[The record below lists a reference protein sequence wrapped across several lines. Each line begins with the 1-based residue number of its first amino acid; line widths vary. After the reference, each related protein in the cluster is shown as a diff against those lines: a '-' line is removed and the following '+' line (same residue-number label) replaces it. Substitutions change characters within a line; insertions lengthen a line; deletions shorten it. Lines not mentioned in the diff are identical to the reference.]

1 MLYNLPTFMELRGR
15 GYFTPVLWNALP
27 DDEGEDEA
35 EEWRLLRERFA
46 AARRGEFA
54 ALDDLPGLYPRLKDY
69 GTRHFAACLLGDAGT
84 DEQLEAVEAYVVDD
98 VMNYNTVCELCRSLG
113 LWGRLSAVEAIFYV
127 YDRHYNGQDG
137 EGLPAYLTTMLEPEF
152 GAAADYP
159 RDDTLEAFEAYEK
172 GLRELYDRRLAE
184 LGGPKAYAFY
194 GGPFS
199 VRRVAERFLELL
211 GNSRYENMMT
221 PYLRQRFEACTGIDC
236 SDFFAPNGDLKP
248 LTAAAR
254 LEAWLESDAPDRFE
268 PGERYFFGRKI
279 PRAT

>member
-1 MLYNLPTFMELRGR
+1 MLYNMPTIMEPRGR
-15 GYFTPVLWNALP
+15 CYFTPVLWKALP
-27 DDEGEDEA
+27 NDEAEGEA

-46 AARRGEFA
+46 RARRGEFT
-54 ALDDLPGLYPRLKDY
+54 ALDDLLALYPHLKDY
-69 GTRHFAACLLGDAGT
+69 GTRYFATCLLGDAGT
-84 DEQLEAVEAYVVDD
+84 DEQLEAVEAFIFENVLDI
-98 VMNYNTVCELCRSLG
+98 NNVCELCHSLG
-113 LWGRLSAVEAIFYV
+113 LWGRLSAVEAILWA
-127 YDRHYNGQDG
+127 YDRHSNGQCG

-159 RDDTLEAFEAYEK
+159 RDDTVEAFEAYEK

-211 GNSRYENMMT
+211 GNSAYENMMK

-236 SDFFAPNGDLKP
+236 SDFFEPNGDLKP

-268 PGERYFFGRKI
+268 PGERYFFGHKI
-279 PRAT
+279 PRRS